1 MTQDLSDKSA
11 NTPHSHIKGN
21 MAYAVVENCPLTLK
35 DWTSR
40 SSLKCS
46 SVNTYHCVAD
56 EFSRI
61 VEVCTTPLWI
71 EKGILLKIISIFI
84 KTFCQ

>member
-35 DWTSR
+35 DWTSL
-40 SSLKCS
+40 SQ
-46 SVNTYHCVAD
+46 A
-56 EFSRI
+56 
-61 VEVCTTPLWI
+61 
-71 EKGILLKIISIFI
+71 
-84 KTFCQ
+84 

>member
-1 MTQDLSDKSA
+1 MTQGLIKQSA
-11 NTPHSHIKGN
+11 NTPHSLIKGN
-21 MAYAVVENCPLTLK
+21 MAYTVVENCPLTLK
-35 DWTSR
+35 DWTRR

-46 SVNTYHCVAD
+46 SVNTYHCVED

-71 EKGILLKIISIFI
+71 EPGILLKIISILI